1 MANASEALA
10 ALRRGT
16 HRMVAVGSLAT
27 DEALQPREGR
37 MVPYREQGTVAARS
51 EAHVGT
57 MRLALEAGA
66 SVELEPLLAAEVGNK
81 LLVIDGHHRL
91 RAYTLAQRPMVP
103 VRTAPMSLHAAVI
116 LSKLANTDA
125 RAMEMHPQQ
134 RLDAA
139 WQYLAHI
146 TERGCRPLPPGE
158 SLRTVSGRFG
168 VGRGTVA
175 RMVDKLP
182 GVIPSTFAEAAND
195 PGTGFPRWR
204 YVREHGAGWL
214 DMEHK
219 MTADALAM
227 RDAERLARK
236 LGKLISDVR
245 PDVLT
250 AALRLLSAETAL
262 KNDPDTAELMAA
274 AMDVDG
280 ADF

>member
-1 MANASEALA
+1 MANPASALEG
-10 ALRRGT
+10 LRRLPS
-16 HRMVAVGSLAT
+16 RMVAIGSLKT
-27 DEALQPREGR
+27 HEVLQPREGR

-51 EAHVGT
+51 DAHVGT

-66 SVELEPLLAAEVGNK
+66 GVELEPLLAAEVGDE
-81 LLVIDGHHRL
+81 LLVVDGHHRL
-91 RAYTLAQRPMVP
+91 RAYSLAQRAMVP
-103 VRTAPMSLHAAVI
+103 VRTAPMLLHAAVI

-125 RAMEMHPQQ
+125 RAMEMHTQQ

-146 TERGCRPLPPGE
+146 TERGRRSLPTGE
-158 SLRTVSGRFG
+158 SLRTISGRFG

-175 RMVDKLP
+175 RMVEKMP
-182 GVIPSTFAEAAND
+182 SVTPSTFAEAAND

-214 DMEHK
+214 DMENK
-219 MTADALAM
+219 MTADALAT
-227 RDAERLARK
+227 REAQRLARK

-262 KNDPDTAELMAA
+262 KGDPDTAELMAA

-280 ADF
+280 TDF

>member
-1 MANASEALA
+1 
-10 ALRRGT
+10 
-16 HRMVAVGSLAT
+16 MVAVGSLKT
-27 DEALQPREGR
+27 DEILQPREGR

-51 EAHVGT
+51 DAHVGT

-66 SVELEPLLAAEVGNK
+66 AVELEPLLAAEVGNE
-81 LLVIDGHHRL
+81 LLIVDGHHRL
-91 RAYTLAQRPMVP
+91 KAYSLARRAMVP
-103 VRTAPMSLHAAVI
+103 VRTAKMSLHAAVI

-146 TERGCRPLPPGE
+146 TERGRLRLPPGE
-158 SLRTVSGRFG
+158 SLRAVSGRFG
-168 VGRGTVA
+168 IGRGTVA
-175 RMVDKLP
+175 RMVEKLP
-182 GVIPSTFAEAAND
+182 SVSPSAFAPAAND
-195 PGTGFPRWR
+195 LGTGFPRWR

-214 DMEHK
+214 EMEHK
-219 MTADALAM
+219 MTAGAIAT

-262 KNDPDTAELMAA
+262 KNDRDTAELMAA